1 MESEAAMSDPH
12 LDPAEALALAG
23 RARRR
28 TVQRGLVWWYYPV
41 VGLIMAGMTA
51 SLALPNPV
59 IGTTV
64 GLMAV
69 VATLT
74 LWRKRTGLSRI
85 RHTRRTLAVVIPLA
99 LLEGCGFLLAFELSD
114 RGGLEWAPLA
124 VAPVLGLIAGFGS
137 WMVDRTWA
145 SGRVDV

>member
-1 MESEAAMSDPH
+1 MSDPE

-28 TVQRGLVWWYYPV
+28 TVQRGLLWWYYPV
-41 VGLIMAGMTA
+41 VGLIVAGMTA

-64 GLMAV
+64 GVLAI

-74 LWRKRTGLSRI
+74 VWQQRTGLGPI
-85 RHTRRTLAVVIPLA
+85 RHTRRTLAVVIPVA
-99 LLEGCGFLLAFELSD
+99 MLLMAGFLIVFELWH
-114 RGGLEWAPLA
+114 RGGVEWAPLA
-124 VAPVLGLIAGFGS
+124 GAPVLGLLAGFGS

-145 SGRVDV
+145 SGQVDV